1 MLEAL
6 QEEQA
11 ANQERL
17 FDLEKRYS
25 NVNLSV
31 YLHFEAIR
39 EGELSRKTKRNLEKC
54 QKRPINGPMQEQ
66 KSQ

>member
-11 ANQERL
+11 ANQERI

-39 EGELSRKTKRNLEKC
+39 EGELSRKTKRNLEK
-54 QKRPINGPMQEQ
+54 
-66 KSQ
+66 

>member
-25 NVNLSV
+25 NVNPSV
-31 YLHFEAIR
+31 YLHFEARR
-39 EGELSRKTKRNLEKC
+39 EG
-54 QKRPINGPMQEQ
+54 
-66 KSQ
+66 